1 MKKTTHFLLM
11 LAISLMHCA
20 CTNDQHSVDLSGE
33 WEVSL
38 DSMASFHS
46 ISLPGTTDMAG
57 LGTPNQLKPELA
69 KPQLLHLTRKHS
81 FIGAAWYRRT
91 FDVPRSMANKPLTL
105 SFERV
110 LWQSQLWIDGKK
122 HPACEESLT
131 TPHVYRIPEGLE
143 AGKHEIL
150 LRIDNRKQH
159 DISMR
164 ELAHAYTEDTQVK
177 WNGVL
182 GRMELKAENDV
193 KLQQVNVY
201 PDIAGK
207 RIKVKAVL
215 VRTNP
220 QTTQAEIT
228 LQVNCAETGKAYEPQ
243 TYPAAFPHDTVC
255 IEKEYALDED
265 MRLWDEFSP
274 TLYTLQASCHTR
286 QGTDLYETTFGMRE
300 IGHTDGYLTIN
311 GNRIF
316 LRGTL
321 ECCIFPLTGTPP
333 TDEAG
338 WEKVFSTAKAWG
350 LNHLRFH
357 SYCPPEA
364 AFKVADRMGF
374 YLQVELPNWS
384 LTVGKDTAT
393 NRFLYQEFDRII
405 AAYGNHPSFCMLSA
419 GNELQPDFQFLNAF
433 VGYMKRQDNRHLYA
447 TTTFT
452 FEQGH
457 GTQPEPEDDF
467 FVTQWTDKGWIRGQ
481 GVFDAEEPNFNKDYR
496 KAAEGI
502 KVPLI
507 SHEIGQYSVYP
518 DMKEIGNYTGT
529 LEPLN
534 LKAIQ
539 KDLEK
544 KGLAGKAER
553 YLQASGRFAVQLY
566 KEEIERA
573 MKTPQFSGYQLLG
586 LQDFPGQG
594 TALVGLVNA
603 FWESKK
609 LTDERYFRQF
619 CSPVVPLARFEKAT
633 WTTNETFA
641 AQVEIANYYK
651 EDIRGKH
658 ILWQLTDKTGY
669 EVGRG
674 KLDAGTFKKGT
685 VTSAGEIH
693 AGLEKVRNAA
703 QLCLKV
709 TIEDTDW
716 ENSWSIWVYPP
727 LKELNTGDVV
737 LTQDISQALS
747 ALDAGKKVLLSPR
760 PDKLEGLEGKF
771 LPVFWSP
778 VHFPKQAGTMGILCD
793 PKHPALLHFPTEM
806 HSDWQWWNLVKHSKV
821 LVMDSLPD
829 LQPIIEV
836 TDNFVNNRRLASV
849 FETKYGKGKL
859 IMSSIDLLSTESKQK
874 PEVKQLLYSL
884 TQYMNSAD
892 FVPTG
897 TVSKQDLLSFF
908 SKQNKGVE
916 KRTDARSIYEE

>member
-1 MKKTTHFLLM
+1 
-11 LAISLMHCA
+11 
-20 CTNDQHSVDLSGE
+20 
-33 WEVSL
+33 
-38 DSMASFHS
+38 
-46 ISLPGTTDMAG
+46 
-57 LGTPNQLKPELA
+57 
-69 KPQLLHLTRKHS
+69 
-81 FIGAAWYRRT
+81 
-91 FDVPRSMANKPLTL
+91 
-105 SFERV
+105 
-110 LWQSQLWIDGKK
+110 
-122 HPACEESLT
+122 
-131 TPHVYRIPEGLE
+131 
-143 AGKHEIL
+143 
-150 LRIDNRKQH
+150 
-159 DISMR
+159 MR

-220 QTTQAEIT
+220 QTTQAEVT
-228 LQVNCAETGKAYEPQ
+228 LQVNCAETGKSYEPQ

-255 IEKEYALDED
+255 IKKEYALGED

-286 QGTDLYETTFGMRE
+286 QGTDRYETTFGMRE

-674 KLDAGTFKKGT
+674 KLDAG
-685 VTSAGEIH
+685 
-693 AGLEKVRNAA
+693 
-703 QLCLKV
+703 
-709 TIEDTDW
+709 
-716 ENSWSIWVYPP
+716 
-727 LKELNTGDVV
+727 DVV

>member
-1 MKKTTHFLLM
+1 
-11 LAISLMHCA
+11 
-20 CTNDQHSVDLSGE
+20 
-33 WEVSL
+33 
-38 DSMASFHS
+38 
-46 ISLPGTTDMAG
+46 
-57 LGTPNQLKPELA
+57 
-69 KPQLLHLTRKHS
+69 
-81 FIGAAWYRRT
+81 
-91 FDVPRSMANKPLTL
+91 
-105 SFERV
+105 
-110 LWQSQLWIDGKK
+110 
-122 HPACEESLT
+122 
-131 TPHVYRIPEGLE
+131 
-143 AGKHEIL
+143 
-150 LRIDNRKQH
+150 
-159 DISMR
+159 
-164 ELAHAYTEDTQVK
+164 
-177 WNGVL
+177 
-182 GRMELKAENDV
+182 
-193 KLQQVNVY
+193 
-201 PDIAGK
+201 
-207 RIKVKAVL
+207 
-215 VRTNP
+215 
-220 QTTQAEIT
+220 
-228 LQVNCAETGKAYEPQ
+228 
-243 TYPAAFPHDTVC
+243 
-255 IEKEYALDED
+255 
-265 MRLWDEFSP
+265 
-274 TLYTLQASCHTR
+274 
-286 QGTDLYETTFGMRE
+286 
-300 IGHTDGYLTIN
+300 
-311 GNRIF
+311 
-316 LRGTL
+316 
-321 ECCIFPLTGTPP
+321 
-333 TDEAG
+333 
-338 WEKVFSTAKAWG
+338 
-350 LNHLRFH
+350 
-357 SYCPPEA
+357 
-364 AFKVADRMGF
+364 MGF

-467 FVTQWTDKGWIRGQ
+467 FVTQWTDKDWIRGQ

-496 KAAEGI
+496 QAAEGI

-619 CSPVVPLARFEKAT
+619 CSPVVPLARFEKAV
-633 WTTNETFA
+633 WTADETFH

>member
-1 MKKTTHFLLM
+1 M

-496 KAAEGI
+496 QAAEGI

>member
-1 MKKTTHFLLM
+1 
-11 LAISLMHCA
+11 
-20 CTNDQHSVDLSGE
+20 
-33 WEVSL
+33 
-38 DSMASFHS
+38 
-46 ISLPGTTDMAG
+46 
-57 LGTPNQLKPELA
+57 
-69 KPQLLHLTRKHS
+69 
-81 FIGAAWYRRT
+81 
-91 FDVPRSMANKPLTL
+91 
-105 SFERV
+105 
-110 LWQSQLWIDGKK
+110 
-122 HPACEESLT
+122 
-131 TPHVYRIPEGLE
+131 
-143 AGKHEIL
+143 
-150 LRIDNRKQH
+150 
-159 DISMR
+159 MR

-220 QTTQAEIT
+220 QTTQAEVT
-228 LQVNCAETGKAYEPQ
+228 LQVNCAETGKSYEPQ

-274 TLYTLQASCHTR
+274 ALYTLHASCHTR
-286 QGTDLYETTFGMRE
+286 QGTDRYETTFGMRE

-338 WEKVFSTAKAWG
+338 WEKVFSTAKALG

-364 AFKVADRMGF
+364 AFKVADRMEF

-496 KAAEGI
+496 QAAEGI

-703 QLCLKV
+703 QLYLKV

-727 LKELNTGDVV
+727 LKELNAGDVV

-747 ALDAGKKVLLSPR
+747 ALEAGKKVLLSPR

-874 PEVKQLLYSL
+874 PEVKQLFYSL

>member
-1 MKKTTHFLLM
+1 
-11 LAISLMHCA
+11 
-20 CTNDQHSVDLSGE
+20 
-33 WEVSL
+33 
-38 DSMASFHS
+38 
-46 ISLPGTTDMAG
+46 
-57 LGTPNQLKPELA
+57 
-69 KPQLLHLTRKHS
+69 
-81 FIGAAWYRRT
+81 
-91 FDVPRSMANKPLTL
+91 
-105 SFERV
+105 
-110 LWQSQLWIDGKK
+110 
-122 HPACEESLT
+122 
-131 TPHVYRIPEGLE
+131 
-143 AGKHEIL
+143 
-150 LRIDNRKQH
+150 
-159 DISMR
+159 MR

-274 TLYTLQASCHTR
+274 ALYTLHASCHTR
-286 QGTDLYETTFGMRE
+286 QGTDRYETTFGMRE

-496 KAAEGI
+496 QAAEGI

-619 CSPVVPLARFEKAT
+619 CSPVVPLARFEKAV
-633 WTTNETFA
+633 WTADETFH

-703 QLCLKV
+703 QLYLKV

-727 LKELNTGDVV
+727 LKELNAGNVV

-771 LPVFWSP
+771 LPVFWSH

>member
-1 MKKTTHFLLM
+1 
-11 LAISLMHCA
+11 
-20 CTNDQHSVDLSGE
+20 
-33 WEVSL
+33 
-38 DSMASFHS
+38 
-46 ISLPGTTDMAG
+46 
-57 LGTPNQLKPELA
+57 
-69 KPQLLHLTRKHS
+69 
-81 FIGAAWYRRT
+81 
-91 FDVPRSMANKPLTL
+91 
-105 SFERV
+105 
-110 LWQSQLWIDGKK
+110 
-122 HPACEESLT
+122 
-131 TPHVYRIPEGLE
+131 
-143 AGKHEIL
+143 
-150 LRIDNRKQH
+150 
-159 DISMR
+159 MR

-220 QTTQAEIT
+220 QTTQAEVT
-228 LQVNCAETGKAYEPQ
+228 LQVNCAETGKSYEPQ

-274 TLYTLQASCHTR
+274 ALYTLHASCHTR
-286 QGTDLYETTFGMRE
+286 QGTDRYETTFGMRE

-496 KAAEGI
+496 QAAEGI

-703 QLCLKV
+703 QLCLKA

-727 LKELNTGDVV
+727 LKELNAGDVV

-747 ALDAGKKVLLSPR
+747 ALEAGKKVLLSPR

>member
-1 MKKTTHFLLM
+1 
-11 LAISLMHCA
+11 
-20 CTNDQHSVDLSGE
+20 
-33 WEVSL
+33 
-38 DSMASFHS
+38 
-46 ISLPGTTDMAG
+46 
-57 LGTPNQLKPELA
+57 
-69 KPQLLHLTRKHS
+69 
-81 FIGAAWYRRT
+81 
-91 FDVPRSMANKPLTL
+91 
-105 SFERV
+105 
-110 LWQSQLWIDGKK
+110 
-122 HPACEESLT
+122 
-131 TPHVYRIPEGLE
+131 
-143 AGKHEIL
+143 
-150 LRIDNRKQH
+150 
-159 DISMR
+159 
-164 ELAHAYTEDTQVK
+164 
-177 WNGVL
+177 
-182 GRMELKAENDV
+182 
-193 KLQQVNVY
+193 
-201 PDIAGK
+201 
-207 RIKVKAVL
+207 
-215 VRTNP
+215 
-220 QTTQAEIT
+220 
-228 LQVNCAETGKAYEPQ
+228 
-243 TYPAAFPHDTVC
+243 
-255 IEKEYALDED
+255 
-265 MRLWDEFSP
+265 
-274 TLYTLQASCHTR
+274 
-286 QGTDLYETTFGMRE
+286 
-300 IGHTDGYLTIN
+300 
-311 GNRIF
+311 
-316 LRGTL
+316 
-321 ECCIFPLTGTPP
+321 
-333 TDEAG
+333 
-338 WEKVFSTAKAWG
+338 
-350 LNHLRFH
+350 
-357 SYCPPEA
+357 
-364 AFKVADRMGF
+364 MGF

-393 NRFLYQEFDRII
+393 NRFLYQEFDHII

-419 GNELQPDFQFLNAF
+419 GNELQPDFQFLNNF
-433 VGYMKRQDNRHLYA
+433 VRYMKQQDNRHLYA

-496 KAAEGI
+496 QAAEGI

-703 QLCLKV
+703 QLCLKA

>member
-1 MKKTTHFLLM
+1 
-11 LAISLMHCA
+11 
-20 CTNDQHSVDLSGE
+20 
-33 WEVSL
+33 
-38 DSMASFHS
+38 
-46 ISLPGTTDMAG
+46 
-57 LGTPNQLKPELA
+57 
-69 KPQLLHLTRKHS
+69 
-81 FIGAAWYRRT
+81 
-91 FDVPRSMANKPLTL
+91 
-105 SFERV
+105 
-110 LWQSQLWIDGKK
+110 
-122 HPACEESLT
+122 
-131 TPHVYRIPEGLE
+131 
-143 AGKHEIL
+143 
-150 LRIDNRKQH
+150 
-159 DISMR
+159 MR

-220 QTTQAEIT
+220 QTTQAEVT
-228 LQVNCAETGKAYEPQ
+228 LQVNCAETGKSYEPQ
-243 TYPAAFPHDTVC
+243 TYPVAFPHDTVC
-255 IEKEYALDED
+255 IKKEYALGED

-286 QGTDLYETTFGMRE
+286 QGTDRYETTFGMRE

-544 KGLAGKAER
+544 KGLADKAER

-586 LQDFPGQG
+586 LQDFSGQG

-609 LTDERYFRQF
+609 LTDERYFCQF
-619 CSPVVPLARFEKAT
+619 CSPVVPLARFEKAV
-633 WTTNETFA
+633 WTADETFH

-703 QLCLKV
+703 QLYLKV

>member
-20 CTNDQHSVDLSGE
+20 CTNDRHSVDLSGE

-228 LQVNCAETGKAYEPQ
+228 LQANCIETGKSYEPQ
-243 TYPAAFPHDTVC
+243 TYPVALTYDTVC
-255 IEKEYALDED
+255 IEKEYALGED

-286 QGTDLYETTFGMRE
+286 QGTDHYETTFGMRE

-433 VGYMKRQDNRHLYA
+433 VSYMKRQDNRHLYA

-496 KAAEGI
+496 QAAEGI

-586 LQDFPGQG
+586 LQDFSGQG

-619 CSPVVPLARFEKAT
+619 CSPVVPLARFEKAV
-633 WTTNETFA
+633 WTADETFH

-727 LKELNTGDVV
+727 LKELNAGDVV

>member
-1 MKKTTHFLLM
+1 
-11 LAISLMHCA
+11 
-20 CTNDQHSVDLSGE
+20 
-33 WEVSL
+33 
-38 DSMASFHS
+38 
-46 ISLPGTTDMAG
+46 
-57 LGTPNQLKPELA
+57 
-69 KPQLLHLTRKHS
+69 
-81 FIGAAWYRRT
+81 
-91 FDVPRSMANKPLTL
+91 
-105 SFERV
+105 
-110 LWQSQLWIDGKK
+110 
-122 HPACEESLT
+122 
-131 TPHVYRIPEGLE
+131 
-143 AGKHEIL
+143 
-150 LRIDNRKQH
+150 
-159 DISMR
+159 MR

-228 LQVNCAETGKAYEPQ
+228 LQVNCAETGKTYEPQ

-274 TLYTLQASCHTR
+274 ALYTLHASCHTR
-286 QGTDLYETTFGMRE
+286 QGTDRYETTFGMRE

-311 GNRIF
+311 GNRVF

-321 ECCIFPLTGTPP
+321 ECCIFLLTGTPP

-350 LNHLRFH
+350 LNHLLRFH

-405 AAYGNHPSFCMLSA
+405 AAYGNHPSFCMLST

-496 KAAEGI
+496 QAAEGI

-619 CSPVVPLARFEKAT
+619 CSPVVPLARFEKAV
-633 WTTNETFA
+633 WTADETFH

-703 QLCLKV
+703 QLYLKV

-727 LKELNTGDVV
+727 LKELNAGDVV

-747 ALDAGKKVLLSPR
+747 ALEAGKKVLLSPR

-859 IMSSIDLLSTESKQK
+859 IMSSIDLLSTEGKQK

>member
-1 MKKTTHFLLM
+1 
-11 LAISLMHCA
+11 
-20 CTNDQHSVDLSGE
+20 
-33 WEVSL
+33 
-38 DSMASFHS
+38 
-46 ISLPGTTDMAG
+46 
-57 LGTPNQLKPELA
+57 
-69 KPQLLHLTRKHS
+69 
-81 FIGAAWYRRT
+81 
-91 FDVPRSMANKPLTL
+91 
-105 SFERV
+105 
-110 LWQSQLWIDGKK
+110 
-122 HPACEESLT
+122 
-131 TPHVYRIPEGLE
+131 
-143 AGKHEIL
+143 
-150 LRIDNRKQH
+150 
-159 DISMR
+159 MR

-182 GRMELKAENDV
+182 GRMQLKAENDV

-274 TLYTLQASCHTR
+274 ALYTLHASCHTR
-286 QGTDLYETTFGMRE
+286 QGTDRYETTFGMRE

-433 VGYMKRQDNRHLYA
+433 VGYMKRQDNRHLHA

>member
-1 MKKTTHFLLM
+1 
-11 LAISLMHCA
+11 
-20 CTNDQHSVDLSGE
+20 
-33 WEVSL
+33 
-38 DSMASFHS
+38 
-46 ISLPGTTDMAG
+46 
-57 LGTPNQLKPELA
+57 
-69 KPQLLHLTRKHS
+69 
-81 FIGAAWYRRT
+81 
-91 FDVPRSMANKPLTL
+91 
-105 SFERV
+105 
-110 LWQSQLWIDGKK
+110 
-122 HPACEESLT
+122 
-131 TPHVYRIPEGLE
+131 
-143 AGKHEIL
+143 
-150 LRIDNRKQH
+150 
-159 DISMR
+159 
-164 ELAHAYTEDTQVK
+164 
-177 WNGVL
+177 
-182 GRMELKAENDV
+182 
-193 KLQQVNVY
+193 
-201 PDIAGK
+201 
-207 RIKVKAVL
+207 
-215 VRTNP
+215 
-220 QTTQAEIT
+220 
-228 LQVNCAETGKAYEPQ
+228 
-243 TYPAAFPHDTVC
+243 
-255 IEKEYALDED
+255 
-265 MRLWDEFSP
+265 
-274 TLYTLQASCHTR
+274 
-286 QGTDLYETTFGMRE
+286 
-300 IGHTDGYLTIN
+300 
-311 GNRIF
+311 
-316 LRGTL
+316 
-321 ECCIFPLTGTPP
+321 
-333 TDEAG
+333 
-338 WEKVFSTAKAWG
+338 
-350 LNHLRFH
+350 
-357 SYCPPEA
+357 
-364 AFKVADRMGF
+364 
-374 YLQVELPNWS
+374 
-384 LTVGKDTAT
+384 
-393 NRFLYQEFDRII
+393 
-405 AAYGNHPSFCMLSA
+405 
-419 GNELQPDFQFLNAF
+419 
-433 VGYMKRQDNRHLYA
+433 
-447 TTTFT
+447 
-452 FEQGH
+452 
-457 GTQPEPEDDF
+457 
-467 FVTQWTDKGWIRGQ
+467 
-481 GVFDAEEPNFNKDYR
+481 
-496 KAAEGI
+496 
-502 KVPLI
+502 
-507 SHEIGQYSVYP
+507 
-518 DMKEIGNYTGT
+518 
-529 LEPLN
+529 
-534 LKAIQ
+534 
-539 KDLEK
+539 
-544 KGLAGKAER
+544 
-553 YLQASGRFAVQLY
+553 
-566 KEEIERA
+566 

-703 QLCLKV
+703 QLCLKA

-727 LKELNTGDVV
+727 LKELNAGDVV

-747 ALDAGKKVLLSPR
+747 ALEAGKKVLLSPR

-874 PEVKQLLYSL
+874 PEVKQLFYSL

>member
-1 MKKTTHFLLM
+1 
-11 LAISLMHCA
+11 
-20 CTNDQHSVDLSGE
+20 
-33 WEVSL
+33 
-38 DSMASFHS
+38 
-46 ISLPGTTDMAG
+46 
-57 LGTPNQLKPELA
+57 
-69 KPQLLHLTRKHS
+69 
-81 FIGAAWYRRT
+81 
-91 FDVPRSMANKPLTL
+91 
-105 SFERV
+105 
-110 LWQSQLWIDGKK
+110 
-122 HPACEESLT
+122 
-131 TPHVYRIPEGLE
+131 
-143 AGKHEIL
+143 
-150 LRIDNRKQH
+150 
-159 DISMR
+159 MR

>member
-1 MKKTTHFLLM
+1 M
-11 LAISLMHCA
+11 
-20 CTNDQHSVDLSGE
+20 
-33 WEVSL
+33 
-38 DSMASFHS
+38 
-46 ISLPGTTDMAG
+46 
-57 LGTPNQLKPELA
+57 
-69 KPQLLHLTRKHS
+69 
-81 FIGAAWYRRT
+81 
-91 FDVPRSMANKPLTL
+91 
-105 SFERV
+105 
-110 LWQSQLWIDGKK
+110 
-122 HPACEESLT
+122 
-131 TPHVYRIPEGLE
+131 
-143 AGKHEIL
+143 
-150 LRIDNRKQH
+150 
-159 DISMR
+159 
-164 ELAHAYTEDTQVK
+164 
-177 WNGVL
+177 
-182 GRMELKAENDV
+182 
-193 KLQQVNVY
+193 
-201 PDIAGK
+201 
-207 RIKVKAVL
+207 
-215 VRTNP
+215 
-220 QTTQAEIT
+220 
-228 LQVNCAETGKAYEPQ
+228 
-243 TYPAAFPHDTVC
+243 
-255 IEKEYALDED
+255 
-265 MRLWDEFSP
+265 
-274 TLYTLQASCHTR
+274 QASCHTR
-286 QGTDLYETTFGMRE
+286 QGTDRYETTFGMRE

-419 GNELQPDFQFLNAF
+419 GNELQPYFQFLNNF
-433 VGYMKRQDNRHLYA
+433 VRYMKQQDNRHLYA

-496 KAAEGI
+496 QAAEGI

-544 KGLAGKAER
+544 KGLADKAER

-586 LQDFPGQG
+586 LQDFSGQG

-619 CSPVVPLARFEKAT
+619 CSPVVPLSRFEKAV
-633 WTTNETFA
+633 WTADETFH

-674 KLDAGTFKKGT
+674 KLDAG
-685 VTSAGEIH
+685 
-693 AGLEKVRNAA
+693 
-703 QLCLKV
+703 
-709 TIEDTDW
+709 
-716 ENSWSIWVYPP
+716 
-727 LKELNTGDVV
+727 DVV

-747 ALDAGKKVLLSPR
+747 ALEAGKKVLLSPR

>member
-1 MKKTTHFLLM
+1 
-11 LAISLMHCA
+11 
-20 CTNDQHSVDLSGE
+20 
-33 WEVSL
+33 
-38 DSMASFHS
+38 
-46 ISLPGTTDMAG
+46 
-57 LGTPNQLKPELA
+57 
-69 KPQLLHLTRKHS
+69 
-81 FIGAAWYRRT
+81 
-91 FDVPRSMANKPLTL
+91 
-105 SFERV
+105 
-110 LWQSQLWIDGKK
+110 
-122 HPACEESLT
+122 
-131 TPHVYRIPEGLE
+131 
-143 AGKHEIL
+143 
-150 LRIDNRKQH
+150 
-159 DISMR
+159 MR

-274 TLYTLQASCHTR
+274 ALYTLHASCHTR
-286 QGTDLYETTFGMRE
+286 QGTDRDETTFGMRE

-433 VGYMKRQDNRHLYA
+433 VGYMKRQDNRHLYT

-481 GVFDAEEPNFNKDYR
+481 GVFDAV
-496 KAAEGI
+496 GI
-502 KVPLI
+502 SGHERNRELHRHLGTAQPE
-507 SHEIGQYSVYP
+507 SHPKRPG
-518 DMKEIGNYTGT
+518 KERACRQSRTLPASFRQICGT
-529 LEPLN
+529 TLQRRNRTCHEN
-534 LKAIQ
+534 TAIQ
-539 KDLEK
+539 RLST
-544 KGLAGKAER
+544 AWPAR
-553 YLQASGRFAVQLY
+553 
-566 KEEIERA
+566 
-573 MKTPQFSGYQLLG
+573 
-586 LQDFPGQG
+586 FPGTRHG
-594 TALVGLVNA
+594 TRRSGQCVLG
-603 FWESKK
+603 
-609 LTDERYFRQF
+609 
-619 CSPVVPLARFEKAT
+619 
-633 WTTNETFA
+633 
-641 AQVEIANYYK
+641 
-651 EDIRGKH
+651 
-658 ILWQLTDKTGY
+658 
-669 EVGRG
+669 
-674 KLDAGTFKKGT
+674 
-685 VTSAGEIH
+685 
-693 AGLEKVRNAA
+693 
-703 QLCLKV
+703 
-709 TIEDTDW
+709 IEEW
-716 ENSWSIWVYPP
+716 
-727 LKELNTGDVV
+727 K
-737 LTQDISQALS
+737 
-747 ALDAGKKVLLSPR
+747 
-760 PDKLEGLEGKF
+760 
-771 LPVFWSP
+771 
-778 VHFPKQAGTMGILCD
+778 
-793 PKHPALLHFPTEM
+793 
-806 HSDWQWWNLVKHSKV
+806 
-821 LVMDSLPD
+821 
-829 LQPIIEV
+829 
-836 TDNFVNNRRLASV
+836 
-849 FETKYGKGKL
+849 
-859 IMSSIDLLSTESKQK
+859 
-874 PEVKQLLYSL
+874 
-884 TQYMNSAD
+884 
-892 FVPTG
+892 
-897 TVSKQDLLSFF
+897 
-908 SKQNKGVE
+908 
-916 KRTDARSIYEE
+916 

>member
-1 MKKTTHFLLM
+1 
-11 LAISLMHCA
+11 
-20 CTNDQHSVDLSGE
+20 
-33 WEVSL
+33 
-38 DSMASFHS
+38 
-46 ISLPGTTDMAG
+46 
-57 LGTPNQLKPELA
+57 
-69 KPQLLHLTRKHS
+69 
-81 FIGAAWYRRT
+81 
-91 FDVPRSMANKPLTL
+91 
-105 SFERV
+105 
-110 LWQSQLWIDGKK
+110 
-122 HPACEESLT
+122 
-131 TPHVYRIPEGLE
+131 
-143 AGKHEIL
+143 
-150 LRIDNRKQH
+150 
-159 DISMR
+159 
-164 ELAHAYTEDTQVK
+164 
-177 WNGVL
+177 
-182 GRMELKAENDV
+182 
-193 KLQQVNVY
+193 
-201 PDIAGK
+201 
-207 RIKVKAVL
+207 
-215 VRTNP
+215 
-220 QTTQAEIT
+220 
-228 LQVNCAETGKAYEPQ
+228 
-243 TYPAAFPHDTVC
+243 
-255 IEKEYALDED
+255 
-265 MRLWDEFSP
+265 
-274 TLYTLQASCHTR
+274 
-286 QGTDLYETTFGMRE
+286 MRE

-496 KAAEGI
+496 QAAEGI

-518 DMKEIGNYTGT
+518 DMEEIGNYTGT

-703 QLCLKV
+703 QLYLKV

-727 LKELNTGDVV
+727 LKELNAGDVV

-747 ALDAGKKVLLSPR
+747 ALEAGKKVLLSPR

>member
-1 MKKTTHFLLM
+1 
-11 LAISLMHCA
+11 
-20 CTNDQHSVDLSGE
+20 
-33 WEVSL
+33 
-38 DSMASFHS
+38 
-46 ISLPGTTDMAG
+46 
-57 LGTPNQLKPELA
+57 
-69 KPQLLHLTRKHS
+69 
-81 FIGAAWYRRT
+81 
-91 FDVPRSMANKPLTL
+91 
-105 SFERV
+105 
-110 LWQSQLWIDGKK
+110 
-122 HPACEESLT
+122 
-131 TPHVYRIPEGLE
+131 
-143 AGKHEIL
+143 
-150 LRIDNRKQH
+150 
-159 DISMR
+159 MR

-274 TLYTLQASCHTR
+274 ALYTLHASCHTR
-286 QGTDLYETTFGMRE
+286 QGTDRDETTFGMRE

-496 KAAEGI
+496 QAAEGI

-553 YLQASGRFAVQLY
+553 YLQASGKFAVQLY

-703 QLCLKV
+703 QLCLKA

-727 LKELNTGDVV
+727 LKELNAGDVV

-747 ALDAGKKVLLSPR
+747 ALEAGKKVLLSPR

>member
-1 MKKTTHFLLM
+1 
-11 LAISLMHCA
+11 
-20 CTNDQHSVDLSGE
+20 
-33 WEVSL
+33 
-38 DSMASFHS
+38 
-46 ISLPGTTDMAG
+46 
-57 LGTPNQLKPELA
+57 
-69 KPQLLHLTRKHS
+69 
-81 FIGAAWYRRT
+81 
-91 FDVPRSMANKPLTL
+91 
-105 SFERV
+105 
-110 LWQSQLWIDGKK
+110 
-122 HPACEESLT
+122 
-131 TPHVYRIPEGLE
+131 
-143 AGKHEIL
+143 
-150 LRIDNRKQH
+150 
-159 DISMR
+159 MR

-274 TLYTLQASCHTR
+274 ALYTLHASCHTR
-286 QGTDLYETTFGMRE
+286 QGTDRDETTFGMRE

-496 KAAEGI
+496 QAAEGI

-703 QLCLKV
+703 QLCLKA

-727 LKELNTGDVV
+727 LKELNAGDVV

-747 ALDAGKKVLLSPR
+747 ALEAGKKVLLSPR

>member
-1 MKKTTHFLLM
+1 
-11 LAISLMHCA
+11 
-20 CTNDQHSVDLSGE
+20 
-33 WEVSL
+33 
-38 DSMASFHS
+38 
-46 ISLPGTTDMAG
+46 
-57 LGTPNQLKPELA
+57 
-69 KPQLLHLTRKHS
+69 
-81 FIGAAWYRRT
+81 
-91 FDVPRSMANKPLTL
+91 
-105 SFERV
+105 
-110 LWQSQLWIDGKK
+110 
-122 HPACEESLT
+122 
-131 TPHVYRIPEGLE
+131 
-143 AGKHEIL
+143 
-150 LRIDNRKQH
+150 
-159 DISMR
+159 MR

-286 QGTDLYETTFGMRE
+286 QGTDRYETTFGMRE

-393 NRFLYQEFDRII
+393 NRSLYQEFDRII

-619 CSPVVPLARFEKAT
+619 CSPVVPLARFEKAV
-633 WTTNETFA
+633 WTADETFH

-703 QLCLKV
+703 QLCLKA

-727 LKELNTGDVV
+727 LKELNAGDVV

>member
-1 MKKTTHFLLM
+1 
-11 LAISLMHCA
+11 
-20 CTNDQHSVDLSGE
+20 
-33 WEVSL
+33 
-38 DSMASFHS
+38 
-46 ISLPGTTDMAG
+46 
-57 LGTPNQLKPELA
+57 
-69 KPQLLHLTRKHS
+69 
-81 FIGAAWYRRT
+81 
-91 FDVPRSMANKPLTL
+91 
-105 SFERV
+105 
-110 LWQSQLWIDGKK
+110 
-122 HPACEESLT
+122 
-131 TPHVYRIPEGLE
+131 
-143 AGKHEIL
+143 
-150 LRIDNRKQH
+150 
-159 DISMR
+159 MR

-220 QTTQAEIT
+220 QTTQAEVT
-228 LQVNCAETGKAYEPQ
+228 LQVNCAETGKSYEPQ

-255 IEKEYALDED
+255 IEKEYALGED

-286 QGTDLYETTFGMRE
+286 QGTDRYETTFGMRE

-405 AAYGNHPSFCMLSA
+405 AAYGNHPSFCMLS
-419 GNELQPDFQFLNAF
+419 
-433 VGYMKRQDNRHLYA
+433 
-447 TTTFT
+447 
-452 FEQGH
+452 
-457 GTQPEPEDDF
+457 
-467 FVTQWTDKGWIRGQ
+467 
-481 GVFDAEEPNFNKDYR
+481 
-496 KAAEGI
+496 
-502 KVPLI
+502 
-507 SHEIGQYSVYP
+507 
-518 DMKEIGNYTGT
+518 
-529 LEPLN
+529 
-534 LKAIQ
+534 
-539 KDLEK
+539 
-544 KGLAGKAER
+544 
-553 YLQASGRFAVQLY
+553 
-566 KEEIERA
+566 
-573 MKTPQFSGYQLLG
+573 
-586 LQDFPGQG
+586 
-594 TALVGLVNA
+594 
-603 FWESKK
+603 
-609 LTDERYFRQF
+609 
-619 CSPVVPLARFEKAT
+619 EKAT

-641 AQVEIANYYK
+641 AQVGIANYYK

-693 AGLEKVRNAA
+693 VGLEKMRNAT
-703 QLCLKV
+703 QLYLKA

-727 LKELNTGDVV
+727 LKELNAGDVV

-747 ALDAGKKVLLSPR
+747 ALEAGKKVLLSPR

>member
-1 MKKTTHFLLM
+1 
-11 LAISLMHCA
+11 
-20 CTNDQHSVDLSGE
+20 
-33 WEVSL
+33 
-38 DSMASFHS
+38 
-46 ISLPGTTDMAG
+46 
-57 LGTPNQLKPELA
+57 
-69 KPQLLHLTRKHS
+69 
-81 FIGAAWYRRT
+81 
-91 FDVPRSMANKPLTL
+91 
-105 SFERV
+105 
-110 LWQSQLWIDGKK
+110 
-122 HPACEESLT
+122 
-131 TPHVYRIPEGLE
+131 
-143 AGKHEIL
+143 
-150 LRIDNRKQH
+150 
-159 DISMR
+159 
-164 ELAHAYTEDTQVK
+164 
-177 WNGVL
+177 
-182 GRMELKAENDV
+182 
-193 KLQQVNVY
+193 
-201 PDIAGK
+201 
-207 RIKVKAVL
+207 
-215 VRTNP
+215 
-220 QTTQAEIT
+220 
-228 LQVNCAETGKAYEPQ
+228 
-243 TYPAAFPHDTVC
+243 
-255 IEKEYALDED
+255 

-274 TLYTLQASCHTR
+274 TLYTLQASCHTQ
-286 QGTDLYETTFGMRE
+286 QGTDRYETTFGMRE

-419 GNELQPDFQFLNAF
+419 GNELQPDLQFLNAF

-481 GVFDAEEPNFNKDYR
+481 GVFDAEQPNFNKDYR
-496 KAAEGI
+496 QAAEGI

-544 KGLAGKAER
+544 KGLAGKAEL

-586 LQDFPGQG
+586 LQDFSGQG

-619 CSPVVPLARFEKAT
+619 CSPVVPLARFEKAV
-633 WTTNETFA
+633 WTADETFH

-727 LKELNTGDVV
+727 LKELNAGDVV

-747 ALDAGKKVLLSPR
+747 ALEAGKKVLLSPR

>member
-1 MKKTTHFLLM
+1 M
-11 LAISLMHCA
+11 
-20 CTNDQHSVDLSGE
+20 
-33 WEVSL
+33 
-38 DSMASFHS
+38 
-46 ISLPGTTDMAG
+46 
-57 LGTPNQLKPELA
+57 
-69 KPQLLHLTRKHS
+69 
-81 FIGAAWYRRT
+81 
-91 FDVPRSMANKPLTL
+91 
-105 SFERV
+105 
-110 LWQSQLWIDGKK
+110 
-122 HPACEESLT
+122 
-131 TPHVYRIPEGLE
+131 
-143 AGKHEIL
+143 
-150 LRIDNRKQH
+150 
-159 DISMR
+159 
-164 ELAHAYTEDTQVK
+164 
-177 WNGVL
+177 
-182 GRMELKAENDV
+182 
-193 KLQQVNVY
+193 
-201 PDIAGK
+201 
-207 RIKVKAVL
+207 
-215 VRTNP
+215 
-220 QTTQAEIT
+220 
-228 LQVNCAETGKAYEPQ
+228 
-243 TYPAAFPHDTVC
+243 
-255 IEKEYALDED
+255 
-265 MRLWDEFSP
+265 
-274 TLYTLQASCHTR
+274 QASCHTR
-286 QGTDLYETTFGMRE
+286 QGTDRYETTFGMRE

-496 KAAEGI
+496 QAAEGI

-518 DMKEIGNYTGT
+518 DMEEIGNYTGT

-703 QLCLKV
+703 QLYLKV

-727 LKELNTGDVV
+727 LKELNAGDVV

-747 ALDAGKKVLLSPR
+747 ALEAGKKVLLSPR

>member
-1 MKKTTHFLLM
+1 MDAPIF
-11 LAISLMHCA
+11 
-20 CTNDQHSVDLSGE
+20 
-33 WEVSL
+33 
-38 DSMASFHS
+38 
-46 ISLPGTTDMAG
+46 
-57 LGTPNQLKPELA
+57 
-69 KPQLLHLTRKHS
+69 
-81 FIGAAWYRRT
+81 
-91 FDVPRSMANKPLTL
+91 
-105 SFERV
+105 
-110 LWQSQLWIDGKK
+110 
-122 HPACEESLT
+122 
-131 TPHVYRIPEGLE
+131 
-143 AGKHEIL
+143 

-220 QTTQAEIT
+220 QTTQAEVT
-228 LQVNCAETGKAYEPQ
+228 LQVNCAETGKSYEPQ

-274 TLYTLQASCHTR
+274 ALYTLHASCHTR
-286 QGTDLYETTFGMRE
+286 QGTDRYETTFGMRE

-393 NRFLYQEFDRII
+393 NRFLYQEFDHII

-693 AGLEKVRNAA
+693 VGLEKVRNAA

-727 LKELNTGDVV
+727 LKELNAGNVV

-747 ALDAGKKVLLSPR
+747 ALEAGKKVLLSPR

>member
-1 MKKTTHFLLM
+1 
-11 LAISLMHCA
+11 
-20 CTNDQHSVDLSGE
+20 
-33 WEVSL
+33 
-38 DSMASFHS
+38 
-46 ISLPGTTDMAG
+46 
-57 LGTPNQLKPELA
+57 
-69 KPQLLHLTRKHS
+69 
-81 FIGAAWYRRT
+81 
-91 FDVPRSMANKPLTL
+91 
-105 SFERV
+105 
-110 LWQSQLWIDGKK
+110 
-122 HPACEESLT
+122 
-131 TPHVYRIPEGLE
+131 
-143 AGKHEIL
+143 
-150 LRIDNRKQH
+150 
-159 DISMR
+159 
-164 ELAHAYTEDTQVK
+164 
-177 WNGVL
+177 
-182 GRMELKAENDV
+182 
-193 KLQQVNVY
+193 
-201 PDIAGK
+201 
-207 RIKVKAVL
+207 
-215 VRTNP
+215 
-220 QTTQAEIT
+220 
-228 LQVNCAETGKAYEPQ
+228 
-243 TYPAAFPHDTVC
+243 
-255 IEKEYALDED
+255 
-265 MRLWDEFSP
+265 
-274 TLYTLQASCHTR
+274 
-286 QGTDLYETTFGMRE
+286 
-300 IGHTDGYLTIN
+300 
-311 GNRIF
+311 
-316 LRGTL
+316 
-321 ECCIFPLTGTPP
+321 
-333 TDEAG
+333 
-338 WEKVFSTAKAWG
+338 
-350 LNHLRFH
+350 
-357 SYCPPEA
+357 
-364 AFKVADRMGF
+364 MGF

-496 KAAEGI
+496 QAAEGI

-619 CSPVVPLARFEKAT
+619 CSPVVPLARFEKAV
-633 WTTNETFA
+633 WTADETFH

>member
-1 MKKTTHFLLM
+1 
-11 LAISLMHCA
+11 
-20 CTNDQHSVDLSGE
+20 
-33 WEVSL
+33 
-38 DSMASFHS
+38 
-46 ISLPGTTDMAG
+46 
-57 LGTPNQLKPELA
+57 
-69 KPQLLHLTRKHS
+69 
-81 FIGAAWYRRT
+81 
-91 FDVPRSMANKPLTL
+91 
-105 SFERV
+105 
-110 LWQSQLWIDGKK
+110 
-122 HPACEESLT
+122 
-131 TPHVYRIPEGLE
+131 
-143 AGKHEIL
+143 
-150 LRIDNRKQH
+150 
-159 DISMR
+159 MR

-274 TLYTLQASCHTR
+274 ALYTLHASCHTR
-286 QGTDLYETTFGMRE
+286 QGTDRYETTFGMRE

-311 GNRIF
+311 GNRVF

-321 ECCIFPLTGTPP
+321 ECCIFLLTGTPP

-496 KAAEGI
+496 QAAEGI

-619 CSPVVPLARFEKAT
+619 CSPVVPLARFEKAV
-633 WTTNETFA
+633 WTADETFH

-693 AGLEKVRNAA
+693 AGLEKMRNAT
-703 QLCLKV
+703 QLYLKA

-727 LKELNTGDVV
+727 LKELNAGDVV

>member
-1 MKKTTHFLLM
+1 M

>member
-1 MKKTTHFLLM
+1 
-11 LAISLMHCA
+11 
-20 CTNDQHSVDLSGE
+20 
-33 WEVSL
+33 
-38 DSMASFHS
+38 
-46 ISLPGTTDMAG
+46 
-57 LGTPNQLKPELA
+57 
-69 KPQLLHLTRKHS
+69 
-81 FIGAAWYRRT
+81 
-91 FDVPRSMANKPLTL
+91 
-105 SFERV
+105 
-110 LWQSQLWIDGKK
+110 
-122 HPACEESLT
+122 
-131 TPHVYRIPEGLE
+131 
-143 AGKHEIL
+143 
-150 LRIDNRKQH
+150 
-159 DISMR
+159 MR

-274 TLYTLQASCHTR
+274 ALYTLHASCHTR
-286 QGTDLYETTFGMRE
+286 QGTDRYETTFGMRE

-693 AGLEKVRNAA
+693 VGLEKVRNAA

-727 LKELNTGDVV
+727 LKELNAGDVV

-747 ALDAGKKVLLSPR
+747 ALEAGKKVLLSPR

>member
-1 MKKTTHFLLM
+1 
-11 LAISLMHCA
+11 
-20 CTNDQHSVDLSGE
+20 
-33 WEVSL
+33 
-38 DSMASFHS
+38 
-46 ISLPGTTDMAG
+46 
-57 LGTPNQLKPELA
+57 
-69 KPQLLHLTRKHS
+69 
-81 FIGAAWYRRT
+81 
-91 FDVPRSMANKPLTL
+91 
-105 SFERV
+105 
-110 LWQSQLWIDGKK
+110 
-122 HPACEESLT
+122 
-131 TPHVYRIPEGLE
+131 
-143 AGKHEIL
+143 
-150 LRIDNRKQH
+150 
-159 DISMR
+159 
-164 ELAHAYTEDTQVK
+164 
-177 WNGVL
+177 
-182 GRMELKAENDV
+182 
-193 KLQQVNVY
+193 
-201 PDIAGK
+201 
-207 RIKVKAVL
+207 
-215 VRTNP
+215 
-220 QTTQAEIT
+220 
-228 LQVNCAETGKAYEPQ
+228 
-243 TYPAAFPHDTVC
+243 
-255 IEKEYALDED
+255 

-286 QGTDLYETTFGMRE
+286 QGTDRYETTFGMRE

-496 KAAEGI
+496 QAAEGI

>member
-1 MKKTTHFLLM
+1 
-11 LAISLMHCA
+11 
-20 CTNDQHSVDLSGE
+20 
-33 WEVSL
+33 
-38 DSMASFHS
+38 
-46 ISLPGTTDMAG
+46 
-57 LGTPNQLKPELA
+57 
-69 KPQLLHLTRKHS
+69 
-81 FIGAAWYRRT
+81 
-91 FDVPRSMANKPLTL
+91 
-105 SFERV
+105 
-110 LWQSQLWIDGKK
+110 
-122 HPACEESLT
+122 
-131 TPHVYRIPEGLE
+131 
-143 AGKHEIL
+143 
-150 LRIDNRKQH
+150 
-159 DISMR
+159 MR

-274 TLYTLQASCHTR
+274 ALYTLHASCHTR
-286 QGTDLYETTFGMRE
+286 QGTDRYETTFGMRE

-384 LTVGKDTAT
+384 LTIGKDTAT

-496 KAAEGI
+496 QAAEGI

-544 KGLAGKAER
+544 KGLADKAER

-586 LQDFPGQG
+586 LQDFSGQG

-609 LTDERYFRQF
+609 LTDERYFCQF
-619 CSPVVPLARFEKAT
+619 CSPVVPLARFEKAV
-633 WTTNETFA
+633 WTADETFH

-703 QLCLKV
+703 QLYLKV

-727 LKELNTGDVV
+727 LKELNAGDVV

-747 ALDAGKKVLLSPR
+747 ALEAGKKVLLSPR

-874 PEVKQLLYSL
+874 PEVKQLFYSL

>member
-1 MKKTTHFLLM
+1 
-11 LAISLMHCA
+11 
-20 CTNDQHSVDLSGE
+20 
-33 WEVSL
+33 
-38 DSMASFHS
+38 
-46 ISLPGTTDMAG
+46 
-57 LGTPNQLKPELA
+57 
-69 KPQLLHLTRKHS
+69 
-81 FIGAAWYRRT
+81 
-91 FDVPRSMANKPLTL
+91 
-105 SFERV
+105 
-110 LWQSQLWIDGKK
+110 
-122 HPACEESLT
+122 
-131 TPHVYRIPEGLE
+131 
-143 AGKHEIL
+143 
-150 LRIDNRKQH
+150 
-159 DISMR
+159 MR

-220 QTTQAEIT
+220 QTTQAEVT
-228 LQVNCAETGKAYEPQ
+228 LQVNCAETGKSYEPQ

-274 TLYTLQASCHTR
+274 ALYTLHASCHTR
-286 QGTDLYETTFGMRE
+286 QGTDRYETTFGMRE

-393 NRFLYQEFDRII
+393 NRFLYQGFDRII

-496 KAAEGI
+496 QAAEGI

-619 CSPVVPLARFEKAT
+619 CSPVVPLARFEKAV
-633 WTTNETFA
+633 WTADETFH

-727 LKELNTGDVV
+727 LKELNAGDVV

>member
-1 MKKTTHFLLM
+1 
-11 LAISLMHCA
+11 
-20 CTNDQHSVDLSGE
+20 
-33 WEVSL
+33 
-38 DSMASFHS
+38 
-46 ISLPGTTDMAG
+46 
-57 LGTPNQLKPELA
+57 
-69 KPQLLHLTRKHS
+69 
-81 FIGAAWYRRT
+81 
-91 FDVPRSMANKPLTL
+91 
-105 SFERV
+105 
-110 LWQSQLWIDGKK
+110 
-122 HPACEESLT
+122 
-131 TPHVYRIPEGLE
+131 
-143 AGKHEIL
+143 
-150 LRIDNRKQH
+150 
-159 DISMR
+159 
-164 ELAHAYTEDTQVK
+164 
-177 WNGVL
+177 
-182 GRMELKAENDV
+182 
-193 KLQQVNVY
+193 
-201 PDIAGK
+201 
-207 RIKVKAVL
+207 
-215 VRTNP
+215 
-220 QTTQAEIT
+220 
-228 LQVNCAETGKAYEPQ
+228 
-243 TYPAAFPHDTVC
+243 
-255 IEKEYALDED
+255 

-286 QGTDLYETTFGMRE
+286 QGTDRYETTFGMRE

-496 KAAEGI
+496 QAAEGI

-727 LKELNTGDVV
+727 LKELNAGDVV

-747 ALDAGKKVLLSPR
+747 ALEAGKKVLLSPR

>member
-1 MKKTTHFLLM
+1 
-11 LAISLMHCA
+11 
-20 CTNDQHSVDLSGE
+20 
-33 WEVSL
+33 
-38 DSMASFHS
+38 
-46 ISLPGTTDMAG
+46 
-57 LGTPNQLKPELA
+57 
-69 KPQLLHLTRKHS
+69 
-81 FIGAAWYRRT
+81 
-91 FDVPRSMANKPLTL
+91 
-105 SFERV
+105 
-110 LWQSQLWIDGKK
+110 
-122 HPACEESLT
+122 
-131 TPHVYRIPEGLE
+131 
-143 AGKHEIL
+143 
-150 LRIDNRKQH
+150 
-159 DISMR
+159 MR

-220 QTTQAEIT
+220 QTTQAEVT
-228 LQVNCAETGKAYEPQ
+228 LQVNCAETGKSYEPQ

-286 QGTDLYETTFGMRE
+286 QGTDRYETTFGMRE

-393 NRFLYQEFDRII
+393 NRFLYQEFDHII

-674 KLDAGTFKKGT
+674 KLDVGTFKKGT

-693 AGLEKVRNAA
+693 VGLEKVRNAA

-747 ALDAGKKVLLSPR
+747 ALEAGKKVLLSPR

>member
-1 MKKTTHFLLM
+1 
-11 LAISLMHCA
+11 
-20 CTNDQHSVDLSGE
+20 
-33 WEVSL
+33 
-38 DSMASFHS
+38 
-46 ISLPGTTDMAG
+46 
-57 LGTPNQLKPELA
+57 
-69 KPQLLHLTRKHS
+69 
-81 FIGAAWYRRT
+81 
-91 FDVPRSMANKPLTL
+91 
-105 SFERV
+105 
-110 LWQSQLWIDGKK
+110 
-122 HPACEESLT
+122 
-131 TPHVYRIPEGLE
+131 
-143 AGKHEIL
+143 
-150 LRIDNRKQH
+150 
-159 DISMR
+159 MR

-220 QTTQAEIT
+220 QTTQAEVT

-274 TLYTLQASCHTR
+274 ALYTLHASCHTR
-286 QGTDLYETTFGMRE
+286 QGTDRYETTFGMRE

-481 GVFDAEEPNFNKDYR
+481 GVFDVEEPNFNKDYR

-619 CSPVVPLARFEKAT
+619 CSPVVPLARFEKAV
-633 WTTNETFA
+633 WTADETFH

-674 KLDAGTFKKGT
+674 KLDAG
-685 VTSAGEIH
+685 
-693 AGLEKVRNAA
+693 
-703 QLCLKV
+703 
-709 TIEDTDW
+709 
-716 ENSWSIWVYPP
+716 
-727 LKELNTGDVV
+727 DVV

-747 ALDAGKKVLLSPR
+747 ALEAGKKVLLSPR

-793 PKHPALLHFPTEM
+793 PKHPALLHFSTEM

>member
-1 MKKTTHFLLM
+1 
-11 LAISLMHCA
+11 
-20 CTNDQHSVDLSGE
+20 
-33 WEVSL
+33 
-38 DSMASFHS
+38 
-46 ISLPGTTDMAG
+46 
-57 LGTPNQLKPELA
+57 
-69 KPQLLHLTRKHS
+69 
-81 FIGAAWYRRT
+81 
-91 FDVPRSMANKPLTL
+91 
-105 SFERV
+105 
-110 LWQSQLWIDGKK
+110 
-122 HPACEESLT
+122 
-131 TPHVYRIPEGLE
+131 
-143 AGKHEIL
+143 
-150 LRIDNRKQH
+150 
-159 DISMR
+159 MR

-286 QGTDLYETTFGMRE
+286 QGTDRYETTFGMRE

-393 NRFLYQEFDRII
+393 NRFLYQEFDHII

-674 KLDAGTFKKGT
+674 KLDVGTFKKGT

-693 AGLEKVRNAA
+693 VGLEKVRNAA

-747 ALDAGKKVLLSPR
+747 ALEAGKKVLLSPR

>member
-1 MKKTTHFLLM
+1 
-11 LAISLMHCA
+11 
-20 CTNDQHSVDLSGE
+20 
-33 WEVSL
+33 
-38 DSMASFHS
+38 
-46 ISLPGTTDMAG
+46 
-57 LGTPNQLKPELA
+57 
-69 KPQLLHLTRKHS
+69 
-81 FIGAAWYRRT
+81 
-91 FDVPRSMANKPLTL
+91 
-105 SFERV
+105 
-110 LWQSQLWIDGKK
+110 
-122 HPACEESLT
+122 
-131 TPHVYRIPEGLE
+131 
-143 AGKHEIL
+143 
-150 LRIDNRKQH
+150 
-159 DISMR
+159 
-164 ELAHAYTEDTQVK
+164 
-177 WNGVL
+177 
-182 GRMELKAENDV
+182 
-193 KLQQVNVY
+193 
-201 PDIAGK
+201 
-207 RIKVKAVL
+207 
-215 VRTNP
+215 
-220 QTTQAEIT
+220 
-228 LQVNCAETGKAYEPQ
+228 
-243 TYPAAFPHDTVC
+243 
-255 IEKEYALDED
+255 
-265 MRLWDEFSP
+265 
-274 TLYTLQASCHTR
+274 
-286 QGTDLYETTFGMRE
+286 
-300 IGHTDGYLTIN
+300 
-311 GNRIF
+311 
-316 LRGTL
+316 
-321 ECCIFPLTGTPP
+321 
-333 TDEAG
+333 
-338 WEKVFSTAKAWG
+338 
-350 LNHLRFH
+350 
-357 SYCPPEA
+357 
-364 AFKVADRMGF
+364 
-374 YLQVELPNWS
+374 
-384 LTVGKDTAT
+384 
-393 NRFLYQEFDRII
+393 
-405 AAYGNHPSFCMLSA
+405 
-419 GNELQPDFQFLNAF
+419 
-433 VGYMKRQDNRHLYA
+433 MKRQDNRHLYA

-496 KAAEGI
+496 QAAEGI

-619 CSPVVPLARFEKAT
+619 CSPVVPLARFEKAV
-633 WTTNETFA
+633 WTADETFH

-674 KLDAGTFKKGT
+674 KLDAG
-685 VTSAGEIH
+685 
-693 AGLEKVRNAA
+693 
-703 QLCLKV
+703 
-709 TIEDTDW
+709 
-716 ENSWSIWVYPP
+716 
-727 LKELNTGDVV
+727 DVV

-747 ALDAGKKVLLSPR
+747 ALEAGKKVLLSPR

>member
-1 MKKTTHFLLM
+1 
-11 LAISLMHCA
+11 
-20 CTNDQHSVDLSGE
+20 
-33 WEVSL
+33 
-38 DSMASFHS
+38 
-46 ISLPGTTDMAG
+46 
-57 LGTPNQLKPELA
+57 
-69 KPQLLHLTRKHS
+69 
-81 FIGAAWYRRT
+81 
-91 FDVPRSMANKPLTL
+91 
-105 SFERV
+105 
-110 LWQSQLWIDGKK
+110 
-122 HPACEESLT
+122 
-131 TPHVYRIPEGLE
+131 
-143 AGKHEIL
+143 
-150 LRIDNRKQH
+150 
-159 DISMR
+159 
-164 ELAHAYTEDTQVK
+164 
-177 WNGVL
+177 
-182 GRMELKAENDV
+182 
-193 KLQQVNVY
+193 
-201 PDIAGK
+201 
-207 RIKVKAVL
+207 
-215 VRTNP
+215 
-220 QTTQAEIT
+220 
-228 LQVNCAETGKAYEPQ
+228 
-243 TYPAAFPHDTVC
+243 
-255 IEKEYALDED
+255 
-265 MRLWDEFSP
+265 
-274 TLYTLQASCHTR
+274 
-286 QGTDLYETTFGMRE
+286 
-300 IGHTDGYLTIN
+300 
-311 GNRIF
+311 
-316 LRGTL
+316 
-321 ECCIFPLTGTPP
+321 
-333 TDEAG
+333 
-338 WEKVFSTAKAWG
+338 
-350 LNHLRFH
+350 
-357 SYCPPEA
+357 
-364 AFKVADRMGF
+364 
-374 YLQVELPNWS
+374 
-384 LTVGKDTAT
+384 
-393 NRFLYQEFDRII
+393 
-405 AAYGNHPSFCMLSA
+405 
-419 GNELQPDFQFLNAF
+419 
-433 VGYMKRQDNRHLYA
+433 MKRQDNRHLYA

-496 KAAEGI
+496 QAAEGI

-641 AQVEIANYYK
+641 TQVEIANYYK

-703 QLCLKV
+703 QLYLKV

-727 LKELNTGDVV
+727 LKELNAGDVV

-747 ALDAGKKVLLSPR
+747 ALEAGEKVLLSPR

>member
-1 MKKTTHFLLM
+1 
-11 LAISLMHCA
+11 
-20 CTNDQHSVDLSGE
+20 
-33 WEVSL
+33 
-38 DSMASFHS
+38 
-46 ISLPGTTDMAG
+46 
-57 LGTPNQLKPELA
+57 
-69 KPQLLHLTRKHS
+69 
-81 FIGAAWYRRT
+81 
-91 FDVPRSMANKPLTL
+91 
-105 SFERV
+105 
-110 LWQSQLWIDGKK
+110 
-122 HPACEESLT
+122 
-131 TPHVYRIPEGLE
+131 
-143 AGKHEIL
+143 
-150 LRIDNRKQH
+150 
-159 DISMR
+159 MR

-220 QTTQAEIT
+220 QTTQAEVT
-228 LQVNCAETGKAYEPQ
+228 LQVNCAETGKSYEPQ

-274 TLYTLQASCHTR
+274 TLYTLQASCHTQR
-286 QGTDLYETTFGMRE
+286 GTDRYETTFGMRE

-619 CSPVVPLARFEKAT
+619 CSPVVPLARFEKAV
-633 WTTNETFA
+633 WTADETFH

-693 AGLEKVRNAA
+693 AGLEKMRNAT
-703 QLCLKV
+703 QLYLKA

-727 LKELNTGDVV
+727 LKELNAGDVV